1 MIFFNN
7 IVKEVSRT
15 GEKIDEGEVKE
26 LVSCIES
33 ARHIFVTGM
42 GRSGLMIKAF
52 ANRLMHLG
60 YSVSIVGEISSPHS
74 KPGDL
79 LLIGSGSGET
89 ASLINQA
96 EISRKNDM
104 KIALITANSESSLAK
119 MADCIVKIP
128 SNSKYD
134 TSEALQPMGSG
145 FEQVSL
151 LLYDSIVLYLMEKK
165 GETNE
170 SMKLRHADM
179 E

>member
-1 MIFFNN
+1 M
-7 IVKEVSRT
+7 
-15 GEKIDEGEVKE
+15 
-26 LVSCIES
+26 
-33 ARHIFVTGM
+33 
-42 GRSGLMIKAF
+42 
-52 ANRLMHLG
+52 
-60 YSVSIVGEISSPHS
+60 
-74 KPGDL
+74 
-79 LLIGSGSGET
+79 
-89 ASLINQA
+89 INQA